1 MKATESLEI
10 EHRKIAKVAEACGVF
25 ADELQ
30 QGTRVPVNVLEALV
44 NFLHLYA
51 EQYHHQEEEWLF
63 SMLRQ
68 RGLPAGTYPMAALLR
83 EDDKLSALVHQLS
96 NGMEVY
102 ARTERTVDSAL
113 VDSLHS
119 LAELYCDHIWKENYL
134 LLPMADKILSD
145 SDQQALVEAFC
156 IIKAN
161 VGQKAY
167 RSLAQLSGAIKS
179 CMRCSDPQEQGT

>member
-30 QGTRVPVNVLEALV
+30 QGTPVPVNVLEALV

-51 EQYHHQEEEWLF
+51 EQCHHQEEKWLF

-68 RGLPAGTYPMAALLR
+68 RGPPAGTYPMAALLR
-83 EDDKLSALVHQLS
+83 EDDKLGALVHQLS
-96 NGMEVY
+96 NAVGAY
-102 ARTERTVDSAL
+102 ARTKDTLDNTL

-119 LAELYCDHIWKENYL
+119 LAELYCDHIWKEDYL
-134 LLPMADKILSD
+134 LLPIADKILSER
-145 SDQQALVEAFC
+145 DQQALVEAFC
-156 IIKAN
+156 TIKAN
-161 VGQKAY
+161 VGQEAY
-167 RSLAQLSGAIKS
+167 RSLAQFSAAIKS
-179 CMRCSDPQEQGT
+179 CTLCSDPQEQVA

>member
-30 QGTRVPVNVLEALV
+30 RGIPVPVNVLEALV

-51 EQYHHQEEEWLF
+51 EQYHHHEEKRLF

-96 NGMEVY
+96 NAVGVY
-102 ARTERTVDSAL
+102 GRTEGTAYNTL

-119 LAELYCDHIWKENYL
+119 LAELYCDHIWKEDYL
-134 LLPMADKILSD
+134 LLPIADKILSD
-145 SDQQALVEAFC
+145 SDQQVLVEAFC
-156 IIKAN
+156 TIKAN
-161 VGQKAY
+161 VGQEAY
-167 RSLAQLSGAIKS
+167 QSLAQLSAAIKS
-179 CMRCSDPQEQGT
+179 CMLCSDPQEQVV